1 MHDESPHVPFGGDGR
16 PAHANG
22 LAAAALPARVR
33 RALEH
38 ALRTAEVELDHGL
51 IRMIDAFERDLL
63 RLAELARAPAAQ
75 SVHAAA
81 LRNVRL
87 DRAGLIP
94 RFLLALEQGLAA
106 IRTPPPPAP
115 ADGAG
120 GTEISFRN
128 LSLIEVEETDE
139 ESVLRE
145 IAGRQERRAALPLHL
160 LGHRFGVLAGQ
171 PAFDAARLPLGPHA
185 LCRGLREAAAPMAL
199 GHEARLLLYRGFER
213 EVMSGYPRLLE
224 RVNDRLVADGIL
236 PALTFVPVRARPAP
250 QPREADVRGP
260 RGQAAGERAHTAW
273 FGQPGGDAPDG
284 GAAAFGL
291 LRQLLAGRTGAA
303 ATPGGAGPDA
313 ARTLSTPELLD
324 ALRALQRRPA
334 AHAADGRRDD
344 AAAGVPDGI
353 PGIRH
358 DVLVQAAGGDGAAA
372 LSPEDGDTFELLA
385 LLYAWLERELR
396 PDAPTAGLV
405 RQLQVPMLRMSL
417 QDRAFLLRASHPA
430 RRLLDT
436 VAESAARWLD
446 PDELDPQLI
455 GPLQRAVAE
464 VGSEFDQDPAVFER
478 AQARLRGDLQAQ
490 ARRAAAAERR
500 HVEAARGKEKLEI
513 ARRRAD
519 AVIAEETDGQPL
531 PHFERTLLSQAWSD
545 VLTLT
550 LLRPGEDSE
559 AWLAQLAATRRI
571 VACCTGAGADD
582 ALATEVEAALGQ
594 VGYHDEEARAIAGH
608 LAGRPA
614 GHDDADA
621 ASRTGLA
628 LALGARGRLGEE
640 RAAQVPSA
648 SDGAA
653 ELSPDEQAQYERL
666 LALPAGAWID
676 FDAGPGGEVVRRRLS
691 WFSAATGNALLVN
704 QRGQRVAEPTLHAL
718 ARQLARGEAR
728 VVDAARG
735 LPVDRAWEA
744 ALEALRGR
752 DGREAP
758 PA

>member
-1 MHDESPHVPFGGDGR
+1 MHDESTPLPPF
-16 PAHANG
+16 
-22 LAAAALPARVR
+22 AAAGPGQAANAHGLFAATLPARVR
-33 RALEH
+33 RTLERT
-38 ALRTAEVELDHGL
+38 LRTAEVELDHGL
-51 IRMIDAFERDLL
+51 MRMIDAFERDLL
-63 RLAELARAPAAQ
+63 RLADLARAPAAQ

-81 LRNVRL
+81 LRNVRA

-94 RFLLALEQGLAA
+94 RFLSALETALAA
-106 IRTPPPPAP
+106 IRMPPPPAP
-115 ADGAG
+115 AAGAG
-120 GTEISFRN
+120 SGEISFRN

-139 ESVLRE
+139 EAVLRE

-224 RVNDRLVADGIL
+224 RVNEQLIADGIL
-236 PALTFVPVRARPAP
+236 PALTFVPVRTRPAP
-250 QPREADVRGP
+250 QPRDADGRGP
-260 RGQAAGERAHTAW
+260 RRRAAAGDRAHTAW
-273 FGQPGGDAPDG
+273 FGQPGSGETPDG
-284 GAAAFGL
+284 GAAAFSL
-291 LRQLLAGRTGAA
+291 LRQLLAGRRPAGAA
-303 ATPGGAGPDA
+303 GDA

-334 AHAADGRRDD
+334 SPPGDGS
-344 AAAGVPDGI
+344 GDGI
-353 PGIRH
+353 LDIRH
-358 DVLVQAAGGDGAAA
+358 DLLAQAAEGAGAAA

-455 GPLQRAVAE
+455 EPLRRAVAD
-464 VGSEFDQDPAVFER
+464 VGTEFDQDPAVFER

-519 AVIAEETDGQPL
+519 AILAEETGGQPL
-531 PHFERTLLSQAWSD
+531 PRFVQALLSQAWSD

-550 LLRPGEDSE
+550 LLRQGETSD
-559 AWLAQLAATRRI
+559 AWRAQLDATRRI
-571 VACCTGAGADD
+571 VACSATGRDD
-582 ALATEVEAALGQ
+582 ALAAEIEAALGQ
-594 VGYHDEEARAIAGH
+594 VGYHDDEARAIAGH
-608 LAGRPA
+608 LAGDR
-614 GHDDADA
+614 DADA
-621 ASRTGLA
+621 ASRTELGLA
-628 LALGARGRLGEE
+628 LGGRARLGEE
-640 RAAQVPSA
+640 RAAQAPSA
-648 SDGAA
+648 AGGETP
-653 ELSPDEQAQYERL
+653 ELSPDERAQYERL

-676 FDAGPGGEVVRRRLS
+676 FEAGPGGEVVRRRLS

-704 QRGQRVAEPTLHAL
+704 QRGQRVAEPTLDAL

-728 VVDAARG
+728 VVEAARG